1 MLIHGL
7 QFNFYDHSKVILS
20 SHGLLVTHIDKNYQ
34 LTRQPL
40 SEIMALSLR
49 PPMNAEHAKRNE
61 KLVEKLRYCKE
72 VLVSIRNA
80 SAQQVS
86 PTMPETAQMPSSGS
100 ARTVDSRPSKASL
113 R

>member
-1 MLIHGL
+1 V

-20 SHGLLVTHIDKNYQ
+20 SHGLVVTHIDKSYQ
-34 LTRQPL
+34 LTRLPL
-40 SEIMALSLR
+40 SEIMATSLR

-72 VLVSIRNA
+72 VLASIIRNA
-80 SAQQVS
+80 GAPQTAPAEPEAMPMP
-86 PTMPETAQMPSSGS
+86 PTAGLQAMNI
-100 ARTVDSRPSKASL
+100 RPSKASL